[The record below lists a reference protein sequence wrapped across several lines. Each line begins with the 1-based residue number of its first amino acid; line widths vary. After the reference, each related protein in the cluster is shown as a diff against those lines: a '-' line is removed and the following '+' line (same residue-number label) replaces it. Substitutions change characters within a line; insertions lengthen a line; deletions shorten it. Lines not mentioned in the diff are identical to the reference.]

1 MSQDIVA
8 DGLNC
13 IMNARRAKK
22 EKIILKKNSKFLQQV
37 LAIGKLKGYISEY
50 RTTPEGL
57 EVTLGKINMCR
68 AVKPRY
74 IVKSHEIDKYVR
86 RYLPSRNLGI
96 VVVSTSEGIM
106 THHTATEKGI
116 GGCIVAYFY

>member
-13 IMNARRAKK
+13 VMNAHRAKK
-22 EKIILKKNSKFLQQV
+22 EKVVLKKHSKFLQQV

-50 RTTPEGL
+50 RVTPEGM
-57 EVTLGKINMCR
+57 EVTLGKLNMCR

-74 IVKSHEIDKYVR
+74 VVKTHEIDKYVR

-96 VVVSTSEGIM
+96 IVVSTNKGIM
-106 THHTATEKGI
+106 THHTATEKGL
-116 GGCIVAYFY
+116 GGCIIAYFY